1 MLAGYSFRPRVWP
14 WLLALCACAA
24 TIALGNWQTRRAE
37 EKRALAANQQRISV
51 VGEFLPQHT
60 VLLDNKLHQGRA
72 GYEVVTPLRMAEGIN
87 VLVKRGWIEASPRR
101 EQVPEVRTPRGRLRV
116 EGAVLSHLPQPMKL
130 DEPARGRVR
139 QRLDIRA
146 FAAETGLAL
155 QTFVIEQHS
164 SVDDGLVRDWSP
176 PDTGVDMHKAYAL
189 QWYSFA
195 ALSIVLAL
203 VFSFVRK

>member
-1 MLAGYSFRPRVWP
+1 M
-14 WLLALCACAA
+14 
-24 TIALGNWQTRRAE
+24 
-37 EKRALAANQQRISV
+37 
-51 VGEFLPQHT
+51 VGEFLPERT
-60 VLLDNKLHQGRA
+60 VLLDNKLHHGRA

-116 EGAVLSHLPQPMKL
+116 EGVVLSHLAQPMKL
-130 DEPARGRVR
+130 DEPAKGRVR
-139 QRLDIRA
+139 QRLDLKE

-164 SVDDGLVRDWSP
+164 SADDGLARDWPP

-203 VFSFVRK
+203 VFSFARK